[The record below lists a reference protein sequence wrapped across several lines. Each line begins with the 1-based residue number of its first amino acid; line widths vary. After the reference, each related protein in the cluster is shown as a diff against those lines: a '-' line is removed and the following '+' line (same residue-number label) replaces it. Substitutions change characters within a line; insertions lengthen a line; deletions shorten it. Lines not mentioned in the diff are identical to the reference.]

1 MALNIR
7 GGRVISVIA
16 KRMTGEKFD
25 NLAVNVEV
33 RDVRSTPEHLALQ
46 YEYTVTYQPE
56 FAEMKLIGEAWLEG
70 TKEERKRVEDEWKK
84 SKQLP
89 IEAAEELLNALA
101 HTGQA
106 VGTLLGYAIGVRP
119 PINQPR
125 ITLPR
130 PSAGKV
136 AKSSAG

>member
-70 TKEERKRVEDEWKK
+70 TKDERKKVEDEWKK